1 MTRLCIIQYNKYNL
15 QERDKYPR
23 IFFYKQ
29 LKRKLEE
36 KGYKVILFK
45 SDYPK
50 EINDILDKQK
60 IDLIINFEDYYIRYS
75 RHFHSNLNLA
85 DAYKFYQLLEEKNIK
100 IYPPPRFHI
109 YTNSKEYAL
118 ELYKHTKFVL
128 PHSKTFLLKYYEN
141 NDNTD
146 NKKEK
151 TKIEEHINKLSKI
164 CVYTLIKVSYSA
176 DMVDIFF
183 IKNNDKSD
191 IKLPLAITNNV
202 ININEL
208 DKVFKLYDKYLKFDK
223 RDLII
228 IIQPYNSIVAN
239 RETEY
244 RMWYLNSKFVGY
256 FCFGIVKNEEGKV
269 VKLIYNVKYDNSNKI
284 HKHLLDLADKIY
296 NFINNEV
303 KKILNKPD
311 FKLLALRID
320 MSYATDDIFQD
331 EYSVILEDGKKYRFY
346 CNELENIDGTFYL
359 NLPILDPKTNKKY
372 EALEFQN
379 KLVNILVNNLT

>member
-1 MTRLCIIQYNKYNL
+1 M
-15 QERDKYPR
+15 
-23 IFFYKQ
+23 
-29 LKRKLEE
+29 
-36 KGYKVILFK
+36 
-45 SDYPK
+45 
-50 EINDILDKQK
+50 
-60 IDLIINFEDYYIRYS
+60 
-75 RHFHSNLNLA
+75 
-85 DAYKFYQLLEEKNIK
+85 
-100 IYPPPRFHI
+100 
-109 YTNSKEYAL
+109 
-118 ELYKHTKFVL
+118 
-128 PHSKTFLLKYYEN
+128 
-141 NDNTD
+141 
-146 NKKEK
+146 
-151 TKIEEHINKLSKI
+151 
-164 CVYTLIKVSYSA
+164 
-176 DMVDIFF
+176 
-183 IKNNDKSD
+183 
-191 IKLPLAITNNV
+191 
-202 ININEL
+202 
-208 DKVFKLYDKYLKFDK
+208 DKVFKLYDKYLKYDK
-223 RDLII
+223 RDLVI

-284 HKHLLDLADKIY
+284 HKHLLDLAEKIY

-331 EYSVILEDGKKYRFY
+331 EYSVILDGKKYRFY

>member
-23 IFFYKQ
+23 IFFYKL

-60 IDLIINFEDYYIRYS
+60 IDLIINFEDYFIRYS

-85 DAYKFYQLLEEKNIK
+85 DAYKFYQILEDKNIK

-118 ELYKHTKFVL
+118 ELYKHTEFVL
-128 PHSKTFLLKYYEN
+128 PHSKTFLLKY
-141 NDNTD
+141 DDD

-151 TKIEEHINKLSKI
+151 IKIEEHINKLGKI
-164 CVYTLIKVSYSA
+164 CDYTLIKVSYSA

-183 IKNNDKSD
+183 IKNNNETD
-191 IKLPLAITNNV
+191 IKLPLAIKNNV
-202 ININEL
+202 INIEEL
-208 DKVFKLYDKYLKFDK
+208 DKVFKLYDKYLDFDK
-223 RDLII
+223 RDLVI
-228 IIQPYNSIVAN
+228 IIQPYNDVVAN

-256 FCFGIVKNEEGKV
+256 FCFGIVKNDEGKV
-269 VKLIYNVKYDNSNKI
+269 VKLLNNIKYDNTNEI

-296 NFINNEV
+296 KFINNEV
-303 KKILNKPD
+303 NKILNKPD

-320 MSYATDDIFQD
+320 MSYATDEIFQD
-331 EYSVILEDGKKYRFY
+331 EYSVILEDGIKYRFY

-359 NLPILDPKTNKKY
+359 NLPILDTKTNKKY
-372 EALEFQN
+372 ESLEFQN
-379 KLVNILVNNLT
+379 NLVNILINNLT

>member
-1 MTRLCIIQYNKYNL
+1 MSRLCIIQYNKYNL

-50 EINDILDKQK
+50 EINDILNKQK

-85 DAYKFYQLLEEKNIK
+85 DAYKFYEILEEKNIK

-118 ELYKHTKFVL
+118 ELYKHTEFVL
-128 PHSKTFLLKYYEN
+128 PHSKTFLLKYDDN
-141 NDNTD
+141 NDNND
-146 NKKEK
+146 NKNEK
-151 TKIEEHINKLSKI
+151 RKIEEHIDISSKI
-164 CVYTLIKVSYSA
+164 CDYTLIKVSYSA

-183 IKNNDKSD
+183 IKNNNKSN

-208 DKVFKLYDKYLKFDK
+208 DKVFKLYDKYLKYDK
-223 RDLII
+223 RDLVI

-284 HKHLLDLADKIY
+284 HKYLLDLAEKIY

-320 MSYATDDIFQD
+320 MSYATDEIFQD
-331 EYSVILEDGKKYRFY
+331 EYSVILDGKKYRFY
-346 CNELENIDGTFYL
+346 CTELENLDGTFYL
-359 NLPILDPKTNKKY
+359 NLPILDPKTHKKY

-379 KLVNILVNNLT
+379 NLVNILVNNLT